1 MRFFTTDKPEMNFI
15 LKNNKMFIVL
25 SIILLVYACGTF
37 IIRSI
42 NFSLYPFPLENGE
55 GICAHMAILL
65 KYGMLYKK
73 LTAIPYIVAN
83 YPPVYFILNL
93 FSFEKN
99 IFTVGRL
106 LSAIS
111 IVGAGIVILKI
122 ILSQTGNLF
131 AAIVSSF
138 LFFSYPFVNRT
149 GMMYRVDMMASFF
162 SLLGFYFII
171 KDKKNRF
178 LWSTVFFILGL
189 YTKHTVWA
197 GPFGG
202 YLYCFIN
209 NRKQTLKPFLC
220 FIGSGA
226 VLFLVITLITKG
238 EFFNHLLRYNV
249 YSYSFDRLFSYMM
262 TFIKYTGIIFIFVL
276 PVFFSRSF
284 YRSPVLGYL
293 IFSVL
298 SLFLLGREGASNHY
312 LFEICYAFCLTA
324 GIGISFVDIKFKKKF
339 VQPVIFLL
347 LLIHLCSHYEIVKH
361 LRVPETVDTLDR
373 IAVQQIK
380 REKGRVL
387 AEDTG
392 MLLVAGKT
400 VYMHSFAISKLVE
413 KDIFPKNLF
422 YGLLHKKFFKMV
434 MLDSKLTSLSP
445 QTSVRFTSE
454 FLFMVNE
461 YYKHEASIGNY
472 EFYTLKD

>member
-1 MRFFTTDKPEMNFI
+1 MDFN
-15 LKNNKMFIVL
+15 LKNNKLFIGL
-25 SIILLVYACGTF
+25 SLFLLICACGTF
-37 IIRSI
+37 VIRSI

-65 KYGMLYKK
+65 KHGMLYEK
-73 LTAIPYIVAN
+73 LTDIPYIVAN
-83 YPPVYFILNL
+83 YPPVYFILN
-93 FSFEKN
+93 FFAFEKN
-99 IFTVGRL
+99 IYAIGRL
-106 LSAIS
+106 FSALS
-111 IVGAGIVILKI
+111 IVASGFVILRI
-122 ILSQTGNLF
+122 ILFQTGNLF
-131 AAIVSSF
+131 AAIVSSV
-138 LFFSYPFVNRT
+138 FFFTYPFVNRT

-171 KDKKNRF
+171 AGKKHRF
-178 LWSTVFFILGL
+178 LWSTLLFILGL

-197 GPFGG
+197 GPLGG

-209 NRKQTLKPFLC
+209 NRKQTLKPFLY
-220 FIGSGA
+220 FIGTGA
-226 VLFLVITLITKG
+226 VIFLLITIFTKG
-238 EFFNHLLRYNV
+238 EFFNHLLRYNI
-249 YSYSFDRLFSYMM
+249 YSYSFDRLFSYIM
-262 TFIKYTGIIFIFVL
+262 TFVKYTGIVFVFFISA
-276 PVFFSRSF
+276 FFSRNF
-284 YRSPVLGYL
+284 YKSPIVLYL
-293 IFSVL
+293 FFAVL
-298 SLFLLGREGASNHY
+298 SVFFLGREGASNHY
-312 LFEICYAFCLTA
+312 LFEICYAVCLSA
-324 GIGISFVDIKFKKKF
+324 GVGISYLDIKAKF
-339 VQPVIFLL
+339 FFIHALIL
-347 LLIHLCSHYEIVKH
+347 LLIFIHVGSHYEILKH
-361 LRVPETVDTLDR
+361 LRVPETVYTLDR
-373 IAVQQIK
+373 IALQQIK

-445 QTSVRFTSE
+445 QTAVRFTNE